1 MFGRLVC
8 ISQFLSMSNIPEIP
22 DSKPLNSEEDEH
34 LVIPLSPGA
43 GPIELDVHIKQEGVR
58 LDQWLVQNFSDFSRS
73 SIQRSIEAGH
83 VHVNGRPAK
92 SSYKLRNLDHLRIE
106 LPEPT
111 HALPVPEDIPL
122 EILYEDEFLALVNKP
137 SDMVVHPA
145 KGNWSGT
152 LVNAISFHFSHLSE
166 ANGAYRAGI
175 VHRLDRDTS
184 GVILIA
190 KEERTHRELSAMFER
205 RRVFKEYAAITS
217 GVLDRDSDY
226 IEGRIKHHPT
236 DRIKM
241 FVTDDE
247 EDEDAKDACSY
258 YEVIERF
265 RGFTFCRVQPRT
277 GRTHQIRVHLA
288 SVGCPVLAD
297 KVYSGRDAVS
307 LKDLVPEIPPAEDRT
322 LLLRQ
327 ALHAWRLRFKHPR
340 LDRWMEFEAP
350 LPPDLRDTLDCLRK
364 HRPAH

>member
-1 MFGRLVC
+1 MSSDPDEL
-8 ISQFLSMSNIPEIP
+8 LSTDSEIP
-22 DSKPLNSEEDEH
+22 
-34 LVIPLSPGA
+34 IPLDSPRR
-43 GPIELDVHIKQEGVR
+43 GPVEFDARIKQEGMR
-58 LDQWLVQNFSDFSRS
+58 LDLYLAMNLSDFSRS
-73 SIQRSIEAGH
+73 VIQDAIKAGT
-83 VHVNGRPAK
+83 VLVNGKPSKA
-92 SSYKLRNLDHLRIE
+92 SYKVRNGDRLRIE

-111 HALPVPEDIPL
+111 HALPVAEDIPL
-122 EILYEDEFLALVNKP
+122 DILYEDEFLALVNKP
-137 SDMVVHPA
+137 PDMVVHPA
-145 KGNWSGT
+145 KGHWSGT
-152 LVNAISFHFSHLSE
+152 LVNALSFHFSHLSE
-166 ANGAYRAGI
+166 ANGSYRAGI

-190 KEERTHRELSAMFER
+190 KEERTHRELSTMFER
-205 RRVFKEYAAITS
+205 RRIFKEYAAITA
-217 GVLDRDSDY
+217 GVLDRDGDY

-247 EDEDAKDACSY
+247 ADEDAKDACSY

-265 RGFTFCRVQPRT
+265 RGFTFCRIQPRT

-297 KVYSGRDAVS
+297 KVYSGRDSVS
-307 LKDLVPEIPPAEDRT
+307 LRELAPEIAPDMDRP

-340 LDRWMEFEAP
+340 FDRWMEFEAP
-350 LPPDLRDTLDCLRK
+350 LPEDFRTTLETLREFRGLK
-364 HRPAH
+364 